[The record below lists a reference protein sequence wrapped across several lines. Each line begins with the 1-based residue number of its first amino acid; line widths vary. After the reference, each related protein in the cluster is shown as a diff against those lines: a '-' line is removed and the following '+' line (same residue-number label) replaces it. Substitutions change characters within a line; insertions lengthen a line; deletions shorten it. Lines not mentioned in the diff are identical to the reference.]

1 MGEDLSQ
8 GAKIGIVLIILC
20 ALISIVF
27 SIMSIMKNI
36 TTQGAEDLQH
46 SLSSMSLQKFDDYD
60 QREVTGAQV
69 ISACK
74 LFQNQPI
81 TIVVYTNRKDIA
93 TSGPDVYGLTK
104 CQWISRSVGTDGKE
118 VFDDS
123 NAKDMD
129 APITASETTI
139 YNTGS
144 FVLANGVG
152 CAYGKYPSTN
162 YVYNNDRTNM
172 NDRTNPSYV
181 SNSARFH
188 SYLIKTSSGDIMGL
202 VFDEV

>member
-36 TTQGAEDLQH
+36 TTQGTEDLQH

-74 LFQNQPI
+74 LFQDQPF
-81 TIVVYTNRKDIA
+81 TIVVYTNRNNKADI
-93 TSGPDVYGLTK
+93 YGLTGCNWLRRDIDNATGK
-104 CQWISRSVGTDGKE
+104 ETYTTVTGGMASVGAGNN
-118 VFDDS
+118 V
-123 NAKDMD
+123 
-129 APITASETTI
+129 TI
-139 YNTGS
+139 YDTAGKQ
-144 FVLANGVG
+144 FKLADGIG
-152 CAYGKYPSTN
+152 FAYGELPTTTYS
-162 YVYNNDRTNM
+162 YNNDRTKM
-172 NDRTNPSYV
+172 NERTDPSYV
-181 SNSARFH
+181 SNSAKFH

-202 VFDEV
+202 VFDEI

>member
-46 SLSSMSLQKFDDYD
+46 SLSSMGLQKFDDYD

-74 LFQNQPI
+74 LFQDQPI
-81 TIVVYTNRKDIA
+81 TIVVYTNRNNKADI
-93 TSGPDVYGLTK
+93 YGLTGCSWMRK
-104 CQWISRSVGTDGKE
+104 TTDATTGKEKYAAVEGGMASVGAG
-118 VFDDS
+118 
-123 NAKDMD
+123 NAV
-129 APITASETTI
+129 TI
-139 YNTGS
+139 YDTS
-144 FVLANGVG
+144 AKQFKLADGVG
-152 CAYGKYPSTN
+152 FAYGALPTTTYS
-162 YVYNNDRTNM
+162 YNNDRTKM
-172 NDRTNPSYV
+172 NERTNTSYV
-181 SNSARFH
+181 SNSAKFH
-188 SYLIKTSSGDIMGL
+188 SYLIKTTSGDIMGL